1 MKIKPILLVTGEPYS
16 VIFELFFKIYKL
28 KVIKNSKR
36 PLILI
41 TSKNFL
47 IEQMK
52 HFKYNFKINLID
64 EKKINTQKLNNKKI
78 NIIDINFKFKKKF
91 DKISN
96 KSNLFILNSF
106 NIALRIIKKKKAI
119 GMINGPISKKHFFN
133 KKYLGVTEFLS
144 NKTNS
149 KKKPVMLIYNSF
161 LAVSPVTTHMPI
173 KNVSKNLSIKMI
185 SDSILQIHKFYKNKL
200 KKNPIFAVLGLNPHC
215 ETVNKFS
222 EEEKIIKPAINK
234 MIKKKIKIIGPLSA
248 DTFFSKKNIKKF
260 DVVIGMYHDQVIAPM
275 KTLYNF
281 DAINLTLGLP
291 FIRVSPDHGPNNGM
305 IGKNISDPKSLLSSI
320 NFFNKFNE
328 N

>member
-149 KKKPVMLIYNSF
+149 KKKPVMLIYNSL

-215 ETVNKFS
+215 ETVNEFS

-291 FIRVSPDHGPNNGM
+291 FIRVSPDHGPNNSM

>member
-149 KKKPVMLIYNSF
+149 KKKPVMLIYNSL

-215 ETVNKFS
+215 ETVNEFS

-260 DVVIGMYHDQVIAPM
+260 DVVIGMYHDQVITPM

-291 FIRVSPDHGPNNGM
+291 FVRVSPDHGPNNSM

>member
-149 KKKPVMLIYNSF
+149 KKKPVMLIYNSL

-291 FIRVSPDHGPNNGM
+291 FIRVSPDHGPNNSM

>member
-28 KVIKNSKR
+28 KVVKNSKR